1 MRNKL
6 LCTFAILTLVAT
18 GAFAIEN
25 LPAATGTLTSQ
36 ADTTIVVDTAEGQMT
51 FLTDQTTE
59 WIDRVNEGD
68 TVLVRYDAEDNHALE
83 VFKVYE
89 KVDVTDQL
97 KGERRAIFGTV
108 TGSSPNELLIE
119 SNQGTVFVLRPD
131 KLYPPLPVKNDK
143 VALVYRIQ
151 EEQGNDW
158 EHAIATDLAVLPDDF
173 VLPGAGSTQV
183 GSEPMVQP
191 AAETMTAERTDPK
204 AKVADTSHKPLTE
217 SKAKVAD
224 TSHKPMTESMT
235 DEELERK
242 TSRTT
247 QMASLPQTASPL
259 PLIGL
264 LGALSLGG
272 GIVLRRR
279 NRK

>member
-36 ADTTIVVDTAEGQMT
+36 ADMTIVVDTAEGELT
-51 FLTDQTTE
+51 FLTDETTE

-68 TVLVRYDAEDNHALE
+68 TVLVRYDPADNHAIE

-89 KVDVTDQL
+89 KIEVTDQL
-97 KGERRAIFGTV
+97 EGERRAIFGTV
-108 TGSSPNELLIE
+108 AGSTPNELLIE

-131 KLYPPLPVKNDK
+131 KLYPPLPATNDK
-143 VALVYRIQ
+143 VALVYRVQ
-151 EEQGNDW
+151 ELQGD
-158 EHAIATDLAVLPDDF
+158 ERAIGTDLAVLPDDF
-173 VLPGAGSTQV
+173 VLPRAGSV
-183 GSEPMVQP
+183 KIGSEPIEQP
-191 AAETMTAERTDPK
+191 TTKTMTAEK
-204 AKVADTSHKPLTE
+204 TE
-217 SKAKVAD
+217 SKAKMAE

-235 DEELERK
+235 EEELERK
-242 TSRTT
+242 TSKTT
-247 QMASLPQTASPL
+247 QIASLPQTASPL

-279 NRK
+279 NCK